1 MIGDYKSAGGLDG
14 PNIAECSRPSTR
26 KTKLKEKNIMK
37 KNSNIMSLVTAA
49 MIAALYVVLSF
60 AINAFGLASG
70 AIQVRVSE
78 ALTILPYFTASAI
91 PGLAIGCL
99 LFNLLSGAAILD
111 VIFGTAAT
119 LLGAVG
125 SYFIG
130 KAAKKAAWMKF
141 LVPLPPIL
149 ANAFIVPWVLKTAYG
164 LSDAYWYLVATV
176 GIGEVISCGVLG
188 MVLLFALMPIR
199 NILFK

>member
-1 MIGDYKSAGGLDG
+1 
-14 PNIAECSRPSTR
+14 
-26 KTKLKEKNIMK
+26 MK

-91 PGLAIGCL
+91 PGLTIGCL

-111 VIFGTAAT
+111 VIFGTLAT
-119 LLGAVG
+119 LLGAIV
-125 SYFIG
+125 SYFLG
-130 KAAKKAAWMKF
+130 RAAKKISWRKF
-141 LVPLPPIL
+141 LVPVPPVL

-164 LSDAYWYLVATV
+164 LTDAYWYLVATV
-176 GIGEVISCGVLG
+176 GIGEIISCGVLG
-188 MVLLFALMPIR
+188 MALMYALMPIR
-199 NILFK
+199 NVLFRK

>member
-1 MIGDYKSAGGLDG
+1 
-14 PNIAECSRPSTR
+14 
-26 KTKLKEKNIMK
+26 MK
-37 KNSNIMSLVTAA
+37 KHSNLMSLVTAA

-78 ALTILPYFTASAI
+78 ALTILPYFTSSAI

-111 VIFGTAAT
+111 VIFGMVAT
-119 LLGAVG
+119 LLGAIG
-125 SYFIG
+125 SYAIG
-130 KAAKKAAWMKF
+130 KTAKNLPRMKF

-164 LSDAYWYLVATV
+164 LTDAYWYLVATV
-176 GIGEVISCGVLG
+176 GIGEIISCGVLG
-188 MVLLFALMPIR
+188 MVLLMALLPVR
-199 NILFK
+199 SHLFK

>member
-1 MIGDYKSAGGLDG
+1 
-14 PNIAECSRPSTR
+14 
-26 KTKLKEKNIMK
+26 MK
-37 KNSNIMSLVTAA
+37 KKSNVMSLVTAS
-49 MIAALYVVLSF
+49 MIAALYVVVSF

-78 ALTILPYFTASAI
+78 ALTILPYFTSYAI
-91 PGLAIGCL
+91 PGLTAGCL

-111 VIFGTAAT
+111 IIFGTAAT
-119 LLGAVG
+119 LIGALG
-125 SYFIG
+125 SYFLG
-130 KAAKKAAWMKF
+130 KMAKKVSRMKY

-149 ANAFIVPWVLKTAYG
+149 ANAFIVPWVLRTAYG

-188 MVLLFALMPIR
+188 MVLLFALMPMKH
-199 NILFK
+199 ILFKHN

>member
-1 MIGDYKSAGGLDG
+1 
-14 PNIAECSRPSTR
+14 
-26 KTKLKEKNIMK
+26 MK
-37 KNSNIMSLVTAA
+37 RNQNVISLVTAA

-78 ALTILPYFTASAI
+78 ALTILPYFTAFAI
-91 PGLAIGCL
+91 PGLTIGCL

-119 LLGAVG
+119 LLGSIG
-125 SYFIG
+125 SFLLG
-130 KAAKKAAWMKF
+130 KAARKAKWMKF
-141 LVPLPPIL
+141 LVPVPPIL

-164 LSDAYWYLVATV
+164 LTDAYWYLVATV

-188 MVLLFALMPIR
+188 MVLMFALMPLKR
-199 NILFK
+199 NLF